1 MAAGRKKYCERI
13 LKMTASTEE
22 FMKKSPRT
30 YPSGEKNLK
39 KVLNVLEQTFKASS
53 PRIAEREE
61 QAFHKLLE
69 FVGSFPKGRETLEEL
84 SKLNYTFR
92 FENMPDQAGAC
103 VYEDREILLNPRSSL
118 QTLSHIFVHEAR
130 HALQHDAF
138 SERRIQ
144 DYRAADFYKYMR
156 GTEADA
162 YAHEAAFLYDMK
174 DRCPALFD
182 HWRKVPVYGAYADEM
197 DRSGD
202 ERRAMEGS
210 FQAFYSYAPY
220 REYYDGVYGDLVP
233 ALFKEAG
240 RLKSKD
246 YFRKTLSSEE
256 TAAVFRLNGKP
267 YIAPAFFE
275 SPEAF
280 ALPETDRRRISAAAA
295 EYARTVPGVTE
306 DRSVEAMHSRRPD
319 GSVLPRKT
327 TATAPSLLSRKTQ
340 REV

>member
-1 MAAGRKKYCERI
+1 
-13 LKMTASTEE
+13 MTAATEE
-22 FMKKSPRT
+22 FMKKSPKT

-39 KVLNVLEQTFKASS
+39 DTLNVLERAFKASS
-53 PRIAEREE
+53 PRTAGPEE

-69 FVGSFPKGRETLEEL
+69 FVGSFPKGRKTLEEL
-84 SKLNYTFR
+84 SKLPYAFR
-92 FENMPDQAGAC
+92 FENMADQAGAC
-103 VYEDREILLNPRSSL
+103 VYEDKEILLNPRSSL

-138 SERRIQ
+138 GERRIQ
-144 DYRAADFYKYMR
+144 GYRAADFYKYMR

-174 DRCPALFD
+174 DRCPALFN

-197 DRSGD
+197 EKSGD
-202 ERRAMEGS
+202 ERKAMEGS
-210 FQAFYSYAPY
+210 FKAFYSHAPY
-220 REYYDGVYGDLVP
+220 REYYDNVYGDLVP
-233 ALFKEAG
+233 ALFKEAA

-246 YFRKTLSSEE
+246 YFRETLSSEE

-267 YIAPAFFE
+267 YMAPSFFE

-280 ALPETDRRRISAAAA
+280 ALPETDRRRIVAAAG
-295 EYARTVPGVTE
+295 EYARTVPGVKE
-306 DRSVEAMHSRRPD
+306 DRSVETMHLRRPD
-319 GSVLPRKT
+319 GSILPRKT
-327 TATAPSLLSRKTQ
+327 AGSFRLPRKPQ